1 MGVDPLNPRAQL
13 GSTIDGA
20 RIKLLSIL
28 GEGSFAVVFLGQDM
42 VTNVSY
48 AVKCL
53 YKTGLTERQMQLQMR
68 EASQLQTLAGHP
80 NVVRLFKT
88 IQTRDCLFLV
98 LERCKTDLFDSIMR
112 HDGFSEPTARRL
124 FSQLVDAVAVSHSK
138 HIYHR
143 DLKPENVLVT
153 YPGEAFVEQALVVKL
168 TDFGLATTDTVSTEF
183 GCGSVR
189 YMAPECLAG
198 DTEWHNAPPSATAGR
213 TVPIA
218 YSPPANDVWSLGIIL
233 INLLT
238 GKNPWVEPSSKDKHY
253 QAHILCP
260 ASVAVSSFRPA
271 TSAASALVTSSLANG
286 SSYTNHDSFY
296 YRQQQRRVARQ
307 DSFQVQFG
315 FSDELCVVLRRI
327 FDLDPFRRPTAAELK
342 LLVEA
347 VPQMMQTVKPAMP
360 PTPVT
365 PSSHQVYSKAASRI
379 PPSATTTTTATGAT
393 ADAARSKAI
402 TATPLATAQ
411 PNVAAYAIPSSSLLT
426 APGTQVVVGAASN
439 ANGKPAIAVHSSEH
453 GPAPALPKSA
463 PTRPEFLPGGG
474 HHRNTDSNGFLY
486 VPASP
491 QAIATPPSVTA
502 AAAASAANAAARP
515 LFYGSG
521 QPKNSGNRRQRRH
534 RHSRQQH
541 HHHPPPPP
549 PASSRWIGLVQD
561 PTREKNQQQQQHLQ
575 STTPLFDMDML
586 VADSMTNKVYSHSMH
601 NQSIFSLV
609 GDSNNAMINGAA
621 SSASLATDDHTAVS
635 NDIDQDMSSNSSR
648 SSGSSISNGSYN
660 SHVANSKVYR
670 AADKGSTLA
679 PLNTHRTSYS
689 TQDETELWSDESHDL
704 VFDLEPSLYSSNSMS
719 TSFTTAVGATHS
731 APYYYQSGSSSTT
744 PTNTTHPP
752 LPSSFA
758 THLAGVVAS
767 TAATNGNSSIHM
779 GLPGSLSRPSV
790 TSSAQT
796 SYAVPTG
803 IATPAATTT
812 AAAAAADVL
821 GPFAHGISK
830 KAPRRRPGVVVT
842 VPHSSTEPSHN
853 HNPPLSSSTIYSA
866 STVHSATPATAI
878 LMSDYHMS
886 AIDPISEEQLSPH
899 PRVDWNSSNMEIDQY
914 HVNGCDAADTECL
927 SHAPLPAVHADSDG
941 GGNHCGLL
949 DDSQSQLSRSFFRSG
964 DDVTTAALLAPGSS
978 TLLTPPCT
986 TTTIAPLSVADK
998 HVSAPTSA
1006 HGLSKVTLSP
1016 SFNAALATRAPLDSL
1031 SSTTIATSTTPVS
1044 RKMSEDLK
1052 RPGFK
1057 SFVLST
1063 GCISTPERIPGMSY
1077 YHDMPHPNPQQ
1088 QQKYTPPHGQSLC
1101 APVVSPLLTPPS
1113 DFSLYLADINR
1124 TRNSIVSVDGSNS
1137 GGALFNTHVSTDAD
1151 SACVTVPPPTASSKS
1166 DILQTALHGLRSI
1179 LYEMSD
1185 TDLHC
1190 CPREPPPAVL
1200 DATLSSTHV

>member
-153 YPGEAFVEQALVVKL
+153 YPGEAFVEQALSLDV
-168 TDFGLATTDTVSTEF
+168 AA
-183 GCGSVR
+183 R
-189 YMAPECLAG
+189 HMAPECLAG

-463 PTRPEFLPGGG
+463 PTRPEFLPGGH

-803 IATPAATTT
+803 IATPAATTHST
-812 AAAAAADVL
+812 AAADVL

-830 KAPRRRPGVVVT
+830 RLLDVDQSSG
-842 VPHSSTEPSHN
+842 HS
-853 HNPPLSSSTIYSA
+853 PPLFNR
-866 STVHSATPATAI
+866 AI
-878 LMSDYHMS
+878 
-886 AIDPISEEQLSPH
+886 
-899 PRVDWNSSNMEIDQY
+899 
-914 HVNGCDAADTECL
+914 
-927 SHAPLPAVHADSDG
+927 
-941 GGNHCGLL
+941 
-949 DDSQSQLSRSFFRSG
+949 SQSQS
-964 DDVTTAALLAPGSS
+964 
-978 TLLTPPCT
+978 
-986 TTTIAPLSVADK
+986 
-998 HVSAPTSA
+998 
-1006 HGLSKVTLSP
+1006 
-1016 SFNAALATRAPLDSL
+1016 
-1031 SSTTIATSTTPVS
+1031 TPV
-1044 RKMSEDLK
+1044 
-1052 RPGFK
+1052 
-1057 SFVLST
+1057 
-1063 GCISTPERIPGMSY
+1063 
-1077 YHDMPHPNPQQ
+1077 
-1088 QQKYTPPHGQSLC
+1088 
-1101 APVVSPLLTPPS
+1101 
-1113 DFSLYLADINR
+1113 
-1124 TRNSIVSVDGSNS
+1124 
-1137 GGALFNTHVSTDAD
+1137 
-1151 SACVTVPPPTASSKS
+1151 
-1166 DILQTALHGLRSI
+1166 
-1179 LYEMSD
+1179 
-1185 TDLHC
+1185 
-1190 CPREPPPAVL
+1190 
-1200 DATLSSTHV
+1200 